1 LELALKYGIDFLWHD
16 IEDFGIRIGFL
27 ASAPSTP
34 FLESLGTPRP
44 GSSDLCVGEKNGVR
58 SVRPCSSFLLR
69 PEDPK
74 GSGPLLW
81 GRSDLPG
88 SGDPTGALPKVQESK
103 AGESAVACGQPFLY
117 QAIFLLCRPSVSGFG
132 YYGCSEGAA
141 PGLEDGEGS
150 GKGIHAGTAETSGVA
165 WAEGNWHRRDIY
177 SEGAQLPDCGE

>member
-1 LELALKYGIDFLWHD
+1 MEWVSQNGIDFPWHD

-34 FLESLGTPRP
+34 FLEFLETPRP

-58 SVRPCSSFLLR
+58 SVRLCSSFLLR

-74 GSGPLLW
+74 GSRPVLW

-88 SGDPTGALPKVQESK
+88 GGDPTGGLPKVQESE

-132 YYGCSEGAA
+132 SDGCSGRTA
-141 PGLEDGEGS
+141 PGLEDGKVS
-150 GKGIHAGTAETSGVA
+150 GKAVHAGAVEASGIA
-165 WAEGNWHRRDIY
+165 WTEGDRH
-177 SEGAQLPDCGE
+177 